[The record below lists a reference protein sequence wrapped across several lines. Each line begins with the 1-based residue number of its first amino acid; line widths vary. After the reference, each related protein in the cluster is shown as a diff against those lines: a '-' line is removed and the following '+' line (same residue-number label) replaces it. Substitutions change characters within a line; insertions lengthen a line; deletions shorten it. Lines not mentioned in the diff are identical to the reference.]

1 MSLSSIATPALRA
14 AGLSEITFKK
24 ALQSDL
30 TGNITVVVYSQYL
43 TEEEVPTGPNPIF
56 VRARSIQDDQAH
68 LTDLQDIK
76 GDSTRQ
82 RKEILKSYIA
92 YLDASSPFRSQLI
105 TGKRWSAIWD
115 GGNTVKLIA
124 PEAGGD
130 SMMLSIGSGASSAF
144 ENAAKQPVLT
154 QKRTANAEIKL
165 EASSSLQAQLN
176 KYSHFSSFFDEF
188 RKRLQATNFTSSS
201 IRVNSLYRD
210 GIGQARAMAGS
221 RFKGDA
227 QSLAYFRQWYLKTY
241 TNAKSDKE
249 IYNTIFGTEWT
260 DPSKLISAMG
270 VIYQKRIDA
279 GYYKNKNSHSSL
291 RSIDINTNKQPYSN
305 VVIML
310 EVLESMKK
318 DGIVKYYNWEEV
330 WDHVKGNREA
340 GLTKRRNEGVFR
352 VNEHIHLGLIAGP
365 NEGE

>member
-43 TEEEVPTGPNPIF
+43 TEEEIPTGPNPIF

-68 LTDLQDIK
+68 LTDPQDIK

-130 SMMLSIGSGASSAF
+130 SMMLALGGGASSAF
-144 ENAAKQPVLT
+144 ENSAKQPVLT

-165 EASSSLQAQLN
+165 DASNSLQAQLD
-176 KYSHFSSFFDEF
+176 KYSHFRNFFDEF

-210 GIGQARAMAGS
+210 GMGQADAMVGS

-227 QSLAYFRQWYLKTY
+227 ASLAYFRRWYLKTY
-241 TNAKSDKE
+241 TSAKSDKQ
-249 IYNTIFGTEWT
+249 IYNTIFGSEWT
-260 DPSKLISAMG
+260 DPSKLINALG

-279 GYYKNKNSHSSL
+279 GYYKNRNSHSSL
-291 RSIDINTNKQPYSN
+291 RSIDMNTNKQPYGN

-330 WDHVKGNREA
+330 WDHVKGKREV
-340 GLTKRRNEGVFR
+340 GLAKRRNQGVFQP
-352 VNEHIHLGLIAGP
+352 NEHIHLGLVAGP
-365 NEGE
+365 HEGE